1 MKIRQTYMSPSDKI
15 ISIDHNSID
24 LVADDGRDL
33 FTIKQLECGA
43 IEISAGGPVRHF
55 GRVLEAKVMVEPRA
69 SNILKV
75 SRKPFNY

>member
-1 MKIRQTYMSPSDKI
+1 MNIRQTYLSPSDKI
-15 ISIDHNSID
+15 IKIDHNSID

-43 IEISAGGPVRHF
+43 IEISTGVTVKHF
-55 GRVLEAKVMVEPRA
+55 GRFLEARVIVEPRA

-75 SRKPFNY
+75 SRKPSI